1 MTQATYYT
9 RFPRR
14 PSIRQ
19 DKWETAALAL
29 GALAVVTSW
38 HIIGIGLGTAAVAA
52 GVVARSH
59 ATPGA
64 RKRPTA
70 AVSIGLGTVSIVV
83 GVMVLGTM
91 R

>member
-9 RFPRR
+9 RYPRR
-14 PSIRQ
+14 PSTCQTR
-19 DKWETAALAL
+19 WENAALTL

-38 HIIGIGLGTAAVAA
+38 LIIGIGLGAAAIAA

-64 RKRPTA
+64 RKSPTPT
-70 AVSIGLGTVSIVV
+70 VSIGLGLVSIVV
-83 GVMVLGTM
+83 GAGVLAV
-91 R
+91 